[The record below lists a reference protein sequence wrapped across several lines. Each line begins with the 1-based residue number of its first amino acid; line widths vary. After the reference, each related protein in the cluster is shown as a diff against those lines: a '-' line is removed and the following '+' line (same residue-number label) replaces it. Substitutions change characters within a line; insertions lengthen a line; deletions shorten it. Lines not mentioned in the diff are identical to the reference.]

1 MQVMDKVAD
10 QIARYVHK
18 NAENPSSKAVLKYA
32 VLNIMDTI
40 IVFAV
45 VLAIC
50 LATGHFWNG
59 LVAVTAFPILR
70 NYSGGMHL
78 YSPRAC
84 NVLSAFFVIAAAHVS
99 FPFWFVGLSLNLVSL
114 VLVLIYAPAN
124 IRGYSRADES
134 AYRKAKIIAALIVS
148 ANFLIQ
154 SPVLSAVFLLQSV
167 TLPQISQ
174 KLANFIKI

>member
-1 MQVMDKVAD
+1 MQVLDKVAD
-10 QIARYVHK
+10 QIAQSIHK

-32 VLNIMDTI
+32 VLNIIDTF

-59 LVAVTAFPILR
+59 LIAVVAFPILR

-84 NVLSAFFVIAAAHVS
+84 NLLSAFLVILAAHATFS
-99 FPFWFVGLSLNLVSL
+99 FWIIGLALNIVAL

-124 IRGYSRADES
+124 IRGYSRVDES
-134 AYRKAKIIAALIVS
+134 AYGKAKLIATLIVS
-148 ANFLIQ
+148 INFLIQ
-154 SPVLSAVFLLQSV
+154 SPILSAVFFLQSI
-167 TLPQISQ
+167 TLPHFSQ
-174 KLANFIKI
+174 KLANYIKI